1 MLAKRTNRTSTN
13 YFVYTADDERYWT
26 YHPGGASS
34 FALRDLDGRVL
45 RVYSSWGGAGTR
57 YTDYVYRGARLLARD
72 TPYARAEAM
81 HLDREGAERV
91 PGDFCGRELIRGTPG
106 GWGGA
111 SHPRRDV

>member
-81 HLDREGAERV
+81 HLDHLGT
-91 PGDFCGRELIRGTPG
+91 RGCQAIFARG
-106 GWGGA
+106 CQAIFAVA
-111 SHPRRDV
+111 S